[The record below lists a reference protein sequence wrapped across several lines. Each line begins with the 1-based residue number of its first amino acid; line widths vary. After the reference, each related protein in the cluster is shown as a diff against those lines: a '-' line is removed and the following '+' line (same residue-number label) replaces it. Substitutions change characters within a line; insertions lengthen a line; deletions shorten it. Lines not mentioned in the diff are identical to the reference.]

1 MYDFVVASHGIRMV
15 YRDVYEHQVHKDKLQ
30 WSAILVRLQF
40 PYYLST
46 DLGAARKS
54 FTDVIKSVC

>member
-1 MYDFVVASHGIRMV
+1 MESEWFKGMCG
-15 YRDVYEHQVHKDKLQ
+15 HQVHKDKLQ

-46 DLGAARKS
+46 DLGAVLKS
-54 FTDVIKSVC
+54 FTDVIKSVVC